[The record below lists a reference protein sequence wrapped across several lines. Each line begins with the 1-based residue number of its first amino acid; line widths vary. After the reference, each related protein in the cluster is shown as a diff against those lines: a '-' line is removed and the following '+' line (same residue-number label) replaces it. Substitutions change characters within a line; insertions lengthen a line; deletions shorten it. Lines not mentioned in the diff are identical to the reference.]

1 MLMVDM
7 PTEELQEKEVSPRR
21 GHWTIWEKDKLV
33 HHDVVNELWNIQEV
47 EDKPLE
53 MCMDVFL
60 DLGCPKSI
68 VPPRGLN
75 DEEITI
81 NMTSSFDKRWQ

>member
-1 MLMVDM
+1 
-7 PTEELQEKEVSPRR
+7 
-21 GHWTIWEKDKLV
+21 
-33 HHDVVNELWNIQEV
+33 V

-75 DEEITI
+75 EEEITI
-81 NMTSSFDKRWQ
+81 NMTSSFDKG